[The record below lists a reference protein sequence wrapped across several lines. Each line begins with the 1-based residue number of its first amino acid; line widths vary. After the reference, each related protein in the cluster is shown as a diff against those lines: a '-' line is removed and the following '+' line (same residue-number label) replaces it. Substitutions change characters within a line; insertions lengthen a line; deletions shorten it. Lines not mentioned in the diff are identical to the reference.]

1 MELSFIS
8 HHFFYF
14 VFTPTNYF
22 LASGRGS
29 ANVAAVG
36 ISAIFLFTQENRR
49 GKKSRFLN
57 SIYKKKLCVQ

>member
-49 GKKSRFLN
+49 GKKAVF
-57 SIYKKKLCVQ
+57 